1 MSKKIKAYILCRKN
15 HKNYKVQVEG
25 IIYEKD
31 NIKLLIIGNCKE
43 GYNLSMLENGMN
55 IRYYTKLKEL
65 YSDIDS
71 VIDKIKQ
78 FPEYWLENAKKLFD
92 EAIIEKE

>member
-1 MSKKIKAYILCRKN
+1 MSKKVKAYILCRKN
-15 HKNYKVQVEG
+15 HENYKKQVEA

-31 NIKLLIIGNCKE
+31 NIKLLIIGNYKD
-43 GYNLSMLENGMN
+43 GYNLSMYENGMN

-65 YSDIDS
+65 YADIDFI
-71 VIDKIKQ
+71 IDKIKQ
-78 FPEYWLENAKKLFD
+78 FPKYWLENAKKLFD